1 MIQDFLTLAID
12 VIVFSYVT
20 LLTLEFLMGILPL
33 KQLPLYSSATSARKI
48 TEQIKPLSDM
58 KLQST
63 KPSVQLQ
70 VPLTLAPVN

>member
-20 LLTLEFLMGILPL
+20 LLTLEFLMGILPP
-33 KQLPLYSSATSARKI
+33 KLPLYSSATSARKI

-63 KPSVQLQ
+63 KPFVQLQ

>member
-20 LLTLEFLMGILPL
+20 LLTLEFLMDILPP
-33 KQLPLYSSATSARKI
+33 KLPLYSSATSSREI

-58 KLQST
+58 KSQST
-63 KPSVQLQ
+63 KPTVQLQ
-70 VPLTLAPVN
+70 VPLTLAPAN

>member
-20 LLTLEFLMGILPL
+20 LLTLEFLIDILPP
-33 KQLPLYSSATSARKI
+33 KLPLYSSVTSSREI

-58 KLQST
+58 KSQST
-63 KPSVQLQ
+63 KPAVQFQ